1 MSPLASAATG
11 AGSGIGSLLLLALPL
26 LLIVYLIFSQRR
38 RQRQMAQMQAAL
50 QVGDAVMT
58 TTGLHAR
65 IVQLEDQVA
74 GLEVA
79 PGVVVRWD
87 RRALVR
93 APGDDGAQP
102 GGHTP
107 GSARTE

>member
-1 MSPLASAATG
+1 MSPLASATTG
-11 AGSGIGSLLLLALPL
+11 GGSEIGSLLLLALPL

-38 RQRQMAQMQAAL
+38 RQRQMAQMQAGL
-50 QVGDAVMT
+50 QVGDAVVT

-65 IVQLEDQVA
+65 IVELQEQVA
-74 GLEVA
+74 GLEIA

-93 APGDDGAQP
+93 APGHDTPA
-102 GGHTP
+102 GGDAP
-107 GSARTE
+107 GSTQPE

>member
-11 AGSGIGSLLLLALPL
+11 GGGGTGSLLLLALPL

-38 RQRQMAQMQAAL
+38 RQRQMAQMQAEL
-50 QVGDAVMT
+50 QVGDPVIT

-74 GLEVA
+74 GLEIA

-87 RRALVR
+87 RRALMR
-93 APGDDGAQP
+93 GPGDGAQA
-102 GGHTP
+102 GGDAT
-107 GSARTE
+107 GSTQPE